1 MPKKMNITQKDLA
14 RVKKRCLESLGDFL
28 SELCRDK
35 LMGPTSVEKIF
46 SFDHTTFKR
55 ICEKDQTI
63 TVKTMARTMGIIA
76 SFLNGLKE
84 TCDKELKNLQEDD
97 KMKLSLKRKKIDVLN
112 KKRVKCTEAME
123 KYKKT
128 FGIIAISFLELIGQN
143 DEF

>member
-1 MPKKMNITQKDLA
+1 MPKKMNITQKDLD
-14 RVKKRCLESLGDFL
+14 RVKKRCLESLRDFL